1 MADHN
6 HQPRATPPV
15 AHHDSATDEPRARN
29 DRQPRPGGNHAAGQ
43 AAKHAD
49 RYAAEDGMGR
59 QDDPAAAMEHPS
71 GDGNYVREGDREIP
85 LASRRGEED

>member
-1 MADHN
+1 MADRI
-6 HQPRATPPV
+6 HQPRTVPSVTRRETAGNKLRAHDDGQP
-15 AHHDSATDEPRARN
+15 HHDSRTTD
-29 DRQPRPGGNHAAGQ
+29 Q

-71 GDGNYVREGDREIP
+71 GDGNYVREGDREMP
-85 LASRRGEED
+85 LASHQGEED